1 MEVKIWGWCG
11 TYARYV
17 GFDRG
22 IDRYQPE
29 NIIRS
34 YCGRVR
40 VSRVGRGQPYGT
52 PHKWRLG
59 GLRTRR
65 RAEECPTN
73 PTSAVCRGRAR
84 LFKGLAKKSALHFE
98 PRDQGRMDTEAFRE
112 VQPQA
117 IQEAGLGGV
126 GAYDTAQA

>member
-1 MEVKIWGWCG
+1 MSAALAPSAARS
-11 TYARYV
+11 TY
-17 GFDRG
+17 GST
-22 IDRYQPE
+22 P
-29 NIIRS
+29 
-34 YCGRVR
+34 RVR
-40 VSRVGRGQPYGT
+40 PSGAALQLDPSHRSS
-52 PHKWRLG
+52 
-59 GLRTRR
+59 
-65 RAEECPTN
+65 

-126 GAYDTAQA
+126 GAYAQAQGQLAAVRGGQHEVDPMVAAGCP